1 MCCVTEVL
9 LQTGMPDDRQGF
21 IFVFESAHSE
31 RKSNVMEQLCV
42 KNVLSERVC
51 VCLDRR

>member
-9 LQTGMPDDRQGF
+9 LQTGMPDDRQVLFLSLNLHTARGK
-21 IFVFESAHSE
+21 A
-31 RKSNVMEQLCV
+31 VMEQLCV